1 MRLVYYEAFQD
12 AEDAEDREEVLKQ
25 FGGSYRELLRR
36 IRRSRL
42 VVLTHGGAG

>member
-12 AEDAEDREEVLKQ
+12 VEDAEERERVLKQ

-36 IRRSRL
+36 MRRSRL
-42 VVLTHGGAG
+42 AVLTPGGAG